1 MPELNENPSGTASA
15 VAPAPEPA
23 AANAAPAEGT
33 AQKAG
38 KKAAK
43 EATSSLWTNAWRDL
57 RRRPV
62 FVLSAVIIVLLLA
75 ISAFPG
81 WFTDTDPKPG
91 DLTHFLQTPNL
102 GHAFE
107 ADWFGY
113 DAQGRSIYARV
124 IYGARA
130 SIIVG
135 VVTTLI
141 VTVLGGFVG
150 MMAGYFGG
158 WLDAVLSRLTDIFSG
173 VPILLGSL
181 VILQAFTGRT
191 AWTVS
196 AAIGVLGWTQ
206 ITRVMRGA
214 VITCK
219 QADYVQAARALGA
232 GSGRI
237 LLRHVLPNSLAPVI
251 VVATISLGMYIS
263 LEATL
268 SYLGIGIQNGISWGG
283 DISDGSEQIRN
294 ALHVLLFP
302 AGFLSVTVLAFI
314 MLGDAV
320 RDALDPKLR

>member
-1 MPELNENPSGTASA
+1 MPEQNDTSPGLASVIASA
-15 VAPAPEPA
+15 PDPDTGSPALAVDAPEPK
-23 AANAAPAEGT
+23 P
-33 AQKAG
+33 G
-38 KKAAK
+38 K
-43 EATSSLWTNAWRDL
+43 ERSNSLWANAWRDL

-62 FVLSAVIIVLLLA
+62 FIVSSVIIFLLLL
-75 ISAFPG
+75 ISLFPG
-81 WFTDTDPKPG
+81 WFTDADPDPG
-91 DLTHFLQTPNL
+91 DLSHYLQGPHWGNV
-102 GHAFE
+102 FE
-107 ADWFGY
+107 EDWFGY
-113 DAQGRSIYARV
+113 DSQGHSIYARV

-135 VVTTLI
+135 VVTTLL
-141 VTVLGGFVG
+141 VTVLGGLVG
-150 MMAGYFGG
+150 MIAGYYGG
-158 WLDAVLSRLTDIFSG
+158 WLDAVLSRCTDIFSG

-191 AWTVS
+191 AWTV
-196 AAIGVLGWTQ
+196 AVAIGALGWTQ
-206 ITRVMRGA
+206 IARVMRGA

-232 GSGRI
+232 GNGRI
-237 LLRHVLPNSLAPVI
+237 LFRHILPNSIAPVI
-251 VVATISLGMYIS
+251 VVATIALGMYIS

-268 SYLGIGIQNGISWGG
+268 SYLGIGIQDGISWGG
-283 DISDGSEQIRN
+283 DINAGSEQIRN

>member
-1 MPELNENPSGTASA
+1 MPELNDTTTARASA
-15 VAPAPEPA
+15 TVSSTGTGAAAPEKP
-23 AANAAPAEGT
+23 
-33 AQKAG
+33 
-38 KKAAK
+38 KK
-43 EATSSLWTNAWRDL
+43 EVSNSLWANAWRDL

-62 FVLSAVIIVLLLA
+62 FIVSAVIILLLLA

-81 WFTDTDPKPG
+81 WFTDADPKPG
-91 DLTHFLQTPNL
+91 DLTHFLQKPNL
-102 GHAFE
+102 SHVGDV
-107 ADWFGY
+107 DWFGY

-135 VVTTLI
+135 VVTTAI
-141 VTVLGGFVG
+141 VTLLGSFIG
-150 MMAGYFGG
+150 MIAGYFGG

-196 AAIGVLGWTQ
+196 AAIGILGWTQ

-214 VITCK
+214 VITVK

-237 LLRHVLPNSLAPVI
+237 LMKHVLPNSLAPVI

>member
-1 MPELNENPSGTASA
+1 MPELNDTATARATATVSPAGTGD
-15 VAPAPEPA
+15 VTPEKP
-23 AANAAPAEGT
+23 
-33 AQKAG
+33 
-38 KKAAK
+38 KK
-43 EATSSLWTNAWRDL
+43 ETSNSLWSNAWRDL

-62 FVLSAVIIVLLLA
+62 FIVSAVIILLLLA

-81 WFTDTDPKPG
+81 WFTDADPKPG
-91 DLTHFLQTPNL
+91 DLTHFLQKPNFSHI
-102 GHAFE
+102 GD

-135 VVTTLI
+135 VVTTAI
-141 VTVLGGFVG
+141 VTVLGMLIG
-150 MMAGYFGG
+150 MIAGYFGG
-158 WLDAVLSRLTDIFSG
+158 WVDAVLSRLTDIFSG

-214 VITCK
+214 VITVK

-237 LLRHVLPNSLAPVI
+237 LMKHVLPNSLAPVI